1 MKKIK
6 AAIIWTGVFLLFLL
20 ANLAVK
26 MKMKFENKRKYTNK
40 HT

>member
-1 MKKIK
+1 MKKMK

-20 ANLAVK
+20 ANLAI
-26 MKMKFENKRKYTNK
+26 KMKFEKKRKYTSK